1 MGNPIST
8 WYEGRLLPRVI
19 DKVCATPQ
27 FRPHRIE
34 TVAGVSGTVLEIGF
48 GSGLNL
54 PHYPPEVERLLVV
67 DPAVLG
73 RELAAKRIAAVPFPV
88 ESVGLDGASLTLDD
102 DSVDHVVSTFTLCT
116 IPDVHAALA
125 EVRRVL
131 RPGGTFR
138 VLEHG
143 ISPDPSVATWQ
154 RRLTPVQRRVAG
166 GCHLDRAIL
175 PLVEGA
181 GFTVTSVRQWSE
193 GRPQAFTYLTL
204 LVAVVS

>member
-1 MGNPIST
+1 MGNPVSA
-8 WYEGRLLPRVI
+8 WYEERLLPRVI

-27 FRPHRIE
+27 FRPHRAE
-34 TVAGVSGTVLEIGF
+34 TVAGLAGTVLEIGF

-73 RELAAKRIAAVPFPV
+73 RELAARRIDAVGFPV
-88 ESVGLDGASLTLDD
+88 ESVGLDGASLALDD

-175 PLVEGA
+175 PLVKGA
-181 GFTVTSVRQWSE
+181 GFEITSVRQWSE

-204 LVAVVS
+204 LVGVPS

>member
-1 MGNPIST
+1 MGNPVSA
-8 WYEGRLLPRVI
+8 WYEERLLPRVI

-27 FRPHRIE
+27 FRPHRAE
-34 TVAGVSGTVLEIGF
+34 TVAGLAGTVLEIGF

-73 RELAAKRIAAVPFPV
+73 RELAARRIDAVGFPV
-88 ESVGLDGASLTLDD
+88 ESVGLDGASLALDD

-181 GFTVTSVRQWSE
+181 GFEITSVRQWSE

-204 LVAVVS
+204 LVGVPS